1 MRIIKLFGLLF
12 FIVLLPVLAIG
23 QDDYYKTKP
32 DSIAK
37 ITTVKG
43 AIYTGTIVSD
53 DGKEITLESVEI
65 GKIII
70 EKINIKQ
77 IKYIRSPDSGDT
89 VMNIPLYEYGF
100 GQTAF
105 NLPKKQFSIQ
115 NHYFAYWLFEYGLTD
130 NLSMDVGFTYP
141 LLLPIKFGL
150 KGSVKLATDL
160 RVGLKSNAFITID
173 YGGGNSNNVSTVIV
187 PLNIGYNFTGMITI
201 GDPSINLSVGGTYY
215 SFNLGYFS
223 DNLSGYGA
231 YIGGHKKFKN
241 KLGLSMELLFLY
253 DNTETTLYSFGILC
267 KYFRTTNKVYTFG
280 LETPTFPQSNAFST
294 GSATQY
300 LVIPFPYIG
309 FRKLF

>member
-1 MRIIKLFGLLF
+1 MRITKLFGLLV
-12 FIVLLPVLAIG
+12 FIALLPALAIG

-43 AIYTGTIVSD
+43 ATYTGTIVSD
-53 DGKEITLESVEI
+53 DGKVVTLESFEV

-70 EKINIKQ
+70 EKINIRQ
-77 IKYIRSPDSGDT
+77 IKYISSPDPSNA
-89 VMNIPLYEYGF
+89 VANLPLYEYGL

-105 NLPKKQFSIQ
+105 NLPRKQISVQ
-115 NHYFAYWLFEYGLTD
+115 NHYYAYWLFEYGITD
-130 NLSMDVGFTYP
+130 NLSMDIGFTYP
-141 LLLPIKFGL
+141 LLIPVKFGL
-150 KGSVKLATDL
+150 KASVPLATDL
-160 RVGLKSNAFITID
+160 RVGLKSNAFVTID
-173 YGGGNSNNVSTVIV
+173 YGGRNSNITSTVV
-187 PLNIGYNFTGMITI
+187 LPLNIGYNFTGMVTV
-201 GDPSINLSVGGTYY
+201 GDPSINLSVGATYY
-215 SFNLGYFS
+215 NFNLGYLS
-223 DNLSGYGA
+223 GNLSGYGA

-241 KLGLSMELLFLY
+241 KLGLSMELLYLY

-267 KYFRTTNKVYTFG
+267 KYFRTTNKVYTIG
-280 LETPTFPQSNAFST
+280 LETPTFPQNNAFST

>member
-1 MRIIKLFGLLF
+1 MSIIKLVGLLV
-12 FIVLLPVLAIG
+12 FIALLPVLAIG

-43 AIYTGTIVSD
+43 ATYTGTIVSD
-53 DGKEITLESVEI
+53 DGKEITLESFEV

-77 IKYIRSPDSGDT
+77 IKYIISPDPSNA
-89 VMNIPLYEYGF
+89 VANLPLYEYGL

-105 NLPKKQFSIQ
+105 NLPNKRISIQ
-115 NHYFAYWLFEYGLTD
+115 NHYYAYWLFEYGITD
-130 NLSMDVGFTYP
+130 NVSMDVGFTYP
-141 LLLPIKFGL
+141 LLMPIKFGL
-150 KGSVKLATDL
+150 KGSVKLADDL
-160 RVGLKSNAFITID
+160 RVGLKSNAFVTID
-173 YGGGNSNNVSTVIV
+173 FGGGNSNTASTVIL
-187 PLNIGYNFTGMITI
+187 PLNIGYNFTGMVTI
-201 GDPSINLSVGGTYY
+201 GDPSINLTVGGTYY
-215 SFNLGYFS
+215 NFDLGYFS

-241 KLGLSMELLFLY
+241 KLGLSMEVLYLY
-253 DNTETTLYSFGILC
+253 DNSGTALYSFGILC
-267 KYFRTTNKVYTFG
+267 KYFRTTSKVYTIG
-280 LETPTFPQSNAFST
+280 LETPTFPQNNAFST

-300 LVIPFPYIG
+300 LIIPFPYVG